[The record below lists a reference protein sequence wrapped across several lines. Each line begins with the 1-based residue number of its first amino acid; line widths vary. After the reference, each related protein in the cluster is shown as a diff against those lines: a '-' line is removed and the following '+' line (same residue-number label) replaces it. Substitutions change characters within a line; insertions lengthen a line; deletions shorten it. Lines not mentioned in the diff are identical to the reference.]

1 MRRAVTVL
9 LAALATAG
17 CGAQQSDSADLSD
30 DEQEVA
36 AVLTDLQTAAEE
48 DAPRRVCTD
57 LLARDVARRLGAG
70 CTRAV
75 EQAFA
80 GSDTFTVTVQ
90 DVRIAGDRARARIAT
105 GTSDDDEELVE
116 LVREG
121 DVWRIARFAGPVS

>member
-1 MRRAVTVL
+1 MRRALTVL

-17 CGAQQSDSADLSD
+17 CGAQQSEPAELSG
-30 DEQEVA
+30 DEQQVA
-36 AVLTDLQTAAEE
+36 DVLADLQTAAEE

-80 GSDTFTVTVQ
+80 GSDTFTVSVE
-90 DVRIAGDRARARIAT
+90 DVRIAGPRARARIST
-105 GTSDDDEELVE
+105 GVEDEEELVE